1 MSKNLRL
8 VPKFNENCLVIVCE
22 YNGDVRI
29 IAQVLL
35 PNDHQISDNV
45 EVADEICGILK
56 KRIRKSV

>member
-1 MSKNLRL
+1 MSVNFRL
-8 VPKFNENCLVIVCE
+8 IPKFNENVLVIIYE
-22 YNGDVRI
+22 YNGDIRP

-45 EVADEICGILK
+45 AVANEICAILK